1 MVKCFKKMKYL
12 YDWDISVDNL
22 KIHLPYGY
30 CCNKK
35 NTSSRLY
42 PIIWYACNI
51 TINVTIT
58 FQVLCCLEQN
68 WLFHQ
73 PVLLNVTLDIH
84 MSRQFP
90 IIKIYPSSKSL
101 WNSFYYDVVIIYTF
115 ALPLMPNTSILSF
128 WQLFLNPASP
138 NNYMSV
144 RKRNT
149 SIMRNSCSSLSTSF
163 ALHKRTW
170 VFVWWRYKS
179 CCWVVK
185 QPTN

>member
-1 MVKCFKKMKYL
+1 M
-12 YDWDISVDNL
+12 
-22 KIHLPYGY
+22 
-30 CCNKK
+30 
-35 NTSSRLY
+35 Y

-144 RKRNT
+144 SKRNT

-185 QPTN
+185 QQPIKTLSYYAFKIDYTCIENNAMYLENRRNVQLPYLTK